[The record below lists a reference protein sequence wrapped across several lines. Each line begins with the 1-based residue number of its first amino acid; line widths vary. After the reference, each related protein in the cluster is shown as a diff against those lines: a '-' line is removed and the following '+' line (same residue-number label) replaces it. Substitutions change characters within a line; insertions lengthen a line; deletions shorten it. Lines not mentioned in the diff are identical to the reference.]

1 MNPRY
6 CRRTLAVLL
15 LAFELFL
22 LWKTPLFAD
31 DSYHEMMRQRMV
43 EIQIRNRGVAS
54 EPVLKALSAVP
65 RHLFIPEAFRDR
77 AYDDGPVPIGFDQT
91 ISQPYI
97 VAYMTELLQVN
108 PGDKVLEIGTGSGY
122 QTAVLAELGAVI
134 FTVEI
139 VEPLARQAMHV
150 LSTAGYHHIEFRV
163 GDGWQG
169 WADQAPFDRIIVTAA
184 PDIIPQALV
193 DQLVEGGR
201 MVIPV
206 GEHLQQLIVGAKEN
220 GIFKTVETVPVRFVP
235 LVRGKD

>member
-1 MNPRY
+1 MNPRHS
-6 CRRTLAVLL
+6 RRTLGVLL
-15 LAFELFL
+15 LVSVLFL
-22 LWKTPLFAD
+22 LGKFPLFAD
-31 DSYHEMMRQRMV
+31 DSYHEMMRRKMV
-43 EIQIRNRGVAS
+43 EIQIRNRGISS
-54 EPVLKALSAVP
+54 EPVLRALSTVP
-65 RHLFIPEAFRDR
+65 RHLFIPEAFRYR

-139 VEPLARQAMHV
+139 VEPLAHQAMQV
-150 LSTAGYHHIEFRV
+150 LSKAGYQNIEFRV

-169 WADQAPFDRIIVTAA
+169 WADRSPFDRIIVTAA

-193 DQLVEGGR
+193 DQIAEGGR

-206 GEHLQQLIVGAKEN
+206 GEHLQQLIVGVKEN
-220 GIFKTVETVPVRFVP
+220 GIFKTVETLPVRFVP